1 MTPPETAYLT
11 ELILA
16 LQNEVQSAVDYLHDV
31 SAREG
36 TELGKSSALMG
47 IERLRI
53 KVPFKVE
60 LKQER
65 RKVEGRPDYQLPP
78 EIMQHL
84 VKRKGFLIDKG
95 EPGKMGLYSKIK
107 VTLNDQVTTAG
118 STDGGEETP
127 RFGEIEITFA
137 PLRRE
142 D

>member
-65 RKVEGRPDYQLPP
+65 RKVESLPEYRLPP

-84 VKRKGFLIDKG
+84 VKRKGFLMDKG
-95 EPGKMGLYSKIK
+95 EPGKMGLYSKVK
-107 VTLNDQVTTAG
+107 VTLNEQPAAARETGAEG
-118 STDGGEETP
+118 ETP